1 MGARNSDAVLD
12 FSAYTELFEF
22 FNYPSDVYLKIDVG
36 GVHWN
41 PKKIHR
47 AGLRTLLG
55 AGLYKWIA

>member
-12 FSAYTELFEF
+12 FSAYTEFSEF
-22 FNYPSDVYLKIDVG
+22 SNYQLDVHINIDVG